1 MGRFFCLG
9 WLQEERVE
17 AGSICNSHFY
27 LLKTKTKNTLKSMK
41 EQEIKQP
48 NIIQT
53 RTNHELKQ
61 KGIKAHEAKSK
72 TITTNKGKLK
82 LIQNRENTDET

>member
-1 MGRFFCLG
+1 M
-9 WLQEERVE
+9 EE
-17 AGSICNSHFY
+17 GSICNSHFY
-27 LLKTKTKNTLKSMK
+27 LQKTKTKNTLETMK
-41 EQEIKQP
+41 EQEIKQF
-48 NIIQT
+48 NIIQS

-82 LIQNRENTDET
+82 LIENRENTDET